1 LRSLQL
7 TNYRNFRRL
16 ALTLG
21 DEPTIIQAE
30 NAQGKTNLLEA
41 VELLATTK
49 SSRAGSDRELIHWAV
64 ASPTDELSAAE
75 AFGRI
80 SAVVAHA
87 RGETKAEVILR
98 ILDSSDDGSGPS
110 VSKSFRVNGVPRR
123 ALEFVGEINVVS
135 FAPEDVDLVAGP
147 PAGRRRYLDV
157 TNGQMSGRYLRAL
170 QRFNKVLAQR
180 NQLLRQVREQGG
192 QGQTLPVW
200 DQELATNGAFIFQE
214 RARSI
219 NGLNA
224 FADRWFRDLG
234 GWGQRLEIGYKP
246 ALAEPEGVVLRNV
259 PAETDAALG
268 AIHSAFIQALD
279 RGRQRDVAAG
289 MSLVGP
295 HRDDL
300 CFVVDGIDM
309 NVYGSR
315 GQQRLA
321 ALSLKLAELDLLAAR
336 VGSRPILLLDDVLSE
351 LDAGKQAAVLRV
363 AAGGGQTLLTVT
375 HADAVD
381 RNVLPDAPVLHLE
394 AGALI
399 S

>member
-1 LRSLQL
+1 MRSLQL